1 VHRDKQNWAIL
12 AASAMNCP
20 HCSTV
25 NPEFAESCSR
35 CGTPMPIED
44 SETVVMVDATALTP
58 GSDFGAR
65 YRIEALLGQG
75 GMGRVYK
82 AYDKD
87 LDRVVAL
94 KVVRHGVMG
103 ETDAL
108 KRFKQELVLASKI
121 SHKNILRIHDMGEVA
136 GTKFITMAYV
146 EGQDLYGILKENP
159 KLPLDRVLKF
169 ARALAEALA
178 AAHAEGVI
186 HRDLK
191 PQNILVNKD
200 DQIFV
205 SDFGLAKSFE
215 EGAQGMTKTGAFLG
229 TPRYMS
235 PEQVEGKPA
244 DQRSDLYSYGLML
257 YEMVVGDVPFTGEST
272 LKVMYQRIQEKP
284 KNPKLL
290 NPSLPSWLVRIIMRC
305 LERDPEARYQTA
317 YEILADLQ
325 GSKTSASGARSVQIQ
340 IPEFARLHWT
350 WLAGG
355 VVGVLLLVSAVLVFR
370 GKLPFGSSAKRSAP
384 GQQVTLAILPFRNA
398 SGDHSLDWL
407 GGSLAEMLRSDVGQ
421 ASNFHTVSPDRIHQI
436 LSDLR
441 VSPDS
446 ELDVSTL
453 RRIVEFTNA
462 DRVVSGQYVKLGDQ
476 IRIDA
481 TLQDLKQQ
489 RTISLKA
496 EAPDEKQLS
505 GSVDQLAKSIQQN
518 LTLAPGA
525 VKEMEASA
533 FAPSSKSVDAMRAY
547 SEGLELSRQGNN
559 LEAVKKFEAATS
571 ADPNFALA
579 FTRLGQAYASL
590 GYDKQAEQ
598 WSSKAVDLSNDLPP
612 AEKYM
617 IQAFNAKIGNHYDK
631 AVEAYNDLLKLMPN
645 DPQVHFEIGLLY
657 ESHGT
662 FDQAHEHFLQA
673 LQSDPKYVDALLAV
687 GRVEVEQGNAQA
699 ALDHLNQALS
709 LTVQL
714 GQQQGKASILQ
725 MMGTAYS
732 SLNKL
737 DDALQSLQQSLE
749 IAKQLKDKRVIAMS
763 IALMAN
769 IHDRQGKSQQ
779 AEKEYRDVLKL
790 QKEIGDQAGT
800 GQTLLN
806 LGNTLAGE
814 GKYDEAIDL
823 TKQALQ
829 VEIQLGQESGQ
840 AICLNNIGNLYLNQG
855 HYDDA
860 LTYFQRSLDLRQK
873 LKVAGDIAETM
884 NNIGEAYRAL
894 GQYDKALDSY
904 LHALDLS
911 RNAGDKFHVGA
922 TSDSMAS
929 LFEAQGRY
937 GAALNAQEDALKNFQ
952 ELQQQ
957 DVYTASIQ
965 ADYGNALTLIGRFDD
980 AKKSLEDAL
989 KLARSLKADPQIAQ
1003 ILVFQGERAFYSGD
1017 LKSGRPVFEQALQ
1030 IASRAKD
1037 RETTL
1042 KAKFNLARLS
1052 ILEGHATAAVGA
1064 LKALVK
1070 DADSMGQKYLSAQC
1084 SLYVGVALV
1093 ESKNYSQG
1101 RQEIEAVL
1109 RKAQDQGMKSLLP
1122 QAHYWL
1128 AVAFRDGGSKSDA
1141 ATHFQQA
1148 AQLLEEMHQESRSDA
1163 LLKREDLR
1171 LISQEAARKTP

>member
-25 NPEFAESCSR
+25 NPEFAESCTR

-325 GSKTSASGARSVQIQ
+325 GSKTSASGTRSVQIQ

-355 VVGVLLLVSAVLVFR
+355 IVGLLLLVSAVLVLR
-370 GKLPFGSSAKRSAP
+370 GKLPFGSSGRRSAP

-398 SGDHSLDWL
+398 SGDHTLDWL
-407 GGSLAEMLRSDVGQ
+407 GGSLAEMLRTDVGQ
-421 ASNFHTVSPDRIHQI
+421 ASDFHTVPPDRMHQI

-446 ELDVSTL
+446 ELDASTL
-453 RRIVEFTNA
+453 RRIAEFTSA
-462 DRVVSGQYVKLGDQ
+462 DKVVSGQYVKLGDQ

-505 GSVDQLAKSIQQN
+505 GSVDQLARSIQQN
-518 LTLAPGA
+518 LTLAPEA

-533 FAPSSKSVDAMRAY
+533 FVPSSKSPEALRNY
-547 SEGLELSRQGNN
+547 SGGLELARQGDYLGATN
-559 LEAVKKFEAATS
+559 KFEAAAS

-579 FTRLGQAYASL
+579 YTRLGQAYASL
-590 GYDKQAEQ
+590 GYDKKAEQ
-598 WSSKAVDLSNDLPP
+598 WSSKAVDLSNDLPL

-617 IQAFNAKIGNHYDK
+617 IQAFNARISNNYDK
-631 AVEAYNDLLKLMPN
+631 SVQTYTELLKLMPN
-645 DPQVHFEIGLLY
+645 DPQVQFEIASVY
-657 ESHGT
+657 ENHGT
-662 FDQAHEHFLQA
+662 MDQAREHFLQA
-673 LQSDPKYVDALLAV
+673 LQADPKYVDALLAV
-687 GRVEVEQGNAQA
+687 GRVEVEQGNPQA

-714 GQQQGKASILQ
+714 GQQQGKANILQ
-725 MMGTAYS
+725 MIGTAYIL
-732 SLNKL
+732 LNKP
-737 DDALQSLQQSLE
+737 DDALQNLQQALD
-749 IAKQLKDKRVIAMS
+749 IAKQLNDKSGIAS
-763 IALMAN
+763 TLSLSAS
-769 IHDRQGKSQQ
+769 IHDKQGKSAD
-779 AEKEYRDVLKL
+779 AEKEYRQALKL
-790 QKEIGDQAGT
+790 EQEIGSQAGT
-800 GQTLLN
+800 AQMLIN
-806 LGNTLAGE
+806 LAGSLDSA
-814 GKYDEAIDL
+814 GKYDEAIDF
-823 TKQALQ
+823 TKQALKIEQ
-829 VEIQLGQESGQ
+829 QLGYESAQ
-840 AICLNNIGNLYLNQG
+840 ALCLSNIGQMLLSEAR
-855 HYDDA
+855 YDDA
-860 LTYFQRSLDLRQK
+860 LAYFQQALDLRQK
-873 LKVAGDIAETM
+873 MKVPGDIAQVM
-884 NNIGEAYRAL
+884 SNIGDAYQTL
-894 GQYDKALDSY
+894 GQYDKALDNY

-911 RNAGDKFHVGA
+911 RGTGDKSA
-922 TSDSMAS
+922 IAAMSDSLAT

-937 GAALNAQEDALKNFQ
+937 GAALGAHEDALKNVQ
-952 ELQQQ
+952 ELRQQ
-957 DVYTASIQ
+957 DSNSAQIQ
-965 ADYGNALTLIGRFDD
+965 ANYGNALTLIGRFDD
-980 AKKSLEDAL
+980 AQKNLDDAL
-989 KLARSLKADPQIAQ
+989 KLARSLKADPLVAK
-1003 ILVFQGERAFYSGD
+1003 ILNFQGERLFYSGD
-1017 LKSGRPVFEQALQ
+1017 FKSARPLFDQAAQ
-1030 IASRAKD
+1030 TATHAKD
-1037 RETTL
+1037 REDAL
-1042 KAKFNLARLS
+1042 KAKFNLARLAVFD
-1052 ILEGHATAAVGA
+1052 GHASTAAA
-1064 LKALVK
+1064 TLKGLVK
-1070 DADSMGQKYLSAQC
+1070 DAEAMSQKYLSAQC
-1084 SLYVGVALV
+1084 SLYLGAALV
-1093 ESKNYSQG
+1093 QSKNYSQG
-1101 RQEIEAVL
+1101 QAEIEVVL
-1109 RKAQDQGMKSLLP
+1109 RKAQELGMKSLLP

-1128 AVAFRDGGSKSDA
+1128 AMALKGSGNKPDA
-1141 ATHFQQA
+1141 ANHFQQA
-1148 AQLLEEMHQESRSDA
+1148 AKLLEEMHQESHSDG
-1163 LLKREDLR
+1163 LLKREDLKPI
-1171 LISQEAARKTP
+1171 LSGA